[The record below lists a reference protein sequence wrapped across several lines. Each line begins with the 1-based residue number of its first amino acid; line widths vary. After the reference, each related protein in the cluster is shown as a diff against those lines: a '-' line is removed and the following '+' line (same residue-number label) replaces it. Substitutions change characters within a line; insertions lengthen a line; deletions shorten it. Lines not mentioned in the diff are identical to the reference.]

1 MLFLSQQILKSNKEN
16 IVLNLVNGERGVGK
30 SYATKK
36 YIVKHFLKTEK
47 QFVYVRRYSKGGVV
61 LASTDFKIK

>member
-1 MLFLSQQILKSNKEN
+1 MSQQILKSNKEN
-16 IVLNLVNGERGVGK
+16 KVLNFVIDGRGVGK

-36 YIVKHFLKTEK
+36 YIAKHFLKTGK
-47 QFVYVRRYSKGGVV
+47 HFVYVRKYTKGGVV